1 MERPVTITG
10 KAANAFLGAVVV
22 DADGNTY
29 FIDGLSS
36 WADELLDR
44 EVVVTGTPT
53 RKKLAPDPVVDE
65 AGAVSHGM
73 QGSATVLVAPTWKRA
88 P

>member
-1 MERPVTITG
+1 MNRAVTITG

-22 DADGNTY
+22 EPDGKIY
-29 FIDGLSS
+29 FIDGLSA
-36 WADELLDR
+36 WDESFLNHQ
-44 EVVVTGTPT
+44 VAVTGTPT
-53 RKKLAPDPVVDE
+53 KRKLAPDPVVDD

-73 QGSATVLVAPTWKRA
+73 QGSATVLVEPTWELA